1 MRERER
7 ILSSL
12 ESVYR
17 EAFEAAREDGDGA
30 RARALDFEFQRDQVQ
45 LEVLLDIRELLA
57 HPPGPPAPPPEG
69 DEGGSVTGLID
80 KAQALR
86 KLTRFR

>member
-1 MRERER
+1 MRDRER

-17 EAFEAAREDGDGA
+17 EAFEAARDDDDDA
-30 RARALDFEFQRDQVQ
+30 RARSLDFEFQRDQVQ

-57 HPPGPPAPPPEG
+57 HPPAVPDAP
-69 DEGGSVTGLID
+69 DENGSVTGLID

>member
-1 MRERER
+1 MRDRER
-7 ILSSL
+7 ILTSL

-17 EAFEAAREDGDGA
+17 DAFQAAREAGDEA

-57 HPPGPPAPPPEG
+57 HPPAPPRDAE
-69 DEGGSVTGLID
+69 EGGSVSGLID

-86 KLTRFR
+86 RLTRFR

>member
-1 MRERER
+1 MRDRER
-7 ILSSL
+7 ILTSL

-17 EAFEAAREDGDGA
+17 EAFEAARNAGDDA
-30 RARALDFEFQRDQVQ
+30 RARELDFEFQRDQVQ
-45 LEVLLDIRELLA
+45 LEVMLDIRELLA
-57 HPPGPPAPPPEG
+57 HPPAPVRESE
-69 DEGGSVTGLID
+69 EGGSVTGLID

>member
-17 EAFEAAREDGDGA
+17 DAFERAREDGDDA
-30 RARALDFEFQRDQVQ
+30 RARTLDFEYQREQLR
-45 LEVLLDIRELLA
+45 LEVLLDLRELLA
-57 HPPGPPAPPPEG
+57 HPPAPTAGASE
-69 DEGGSVTGLID
+69 SVGGLID
-80 KAQALR
+80 KAQALK